1 MSEYTVKY
9 LACNIRHYSSVH
21 VNNSGM
27 KGVSCALTVNMF
39 LTPERTGSEEDEQ
52 TNRIYALTLPRRN
65 CTLSSEECPRCYLQ
79 TPANVKNTTVGFSIT
94 KRKLDGSNMCV
105 LSFQLRF
112 KCYI

>member
-9 LACNIRHYSSVH
+9 LACNIGHYSSVH

-39 LTPERTGSEEDEQ
+39 LTRERTGSEEDEQ

-79 TPANVKNTTVGFSIT
+79 TPANVKDTTVSFSIT
-94 KRKLDGSNMCV
+94 KNNCMDQIYV
-105 LSFQLRF
+105 FLSFQLRF